1 MSQHRFILGTAQF
14 GLNYGI
20 NNEVGKLG
28 RDAIFNLLDF
38 AHEQGIL
45 QLDTAEGYGDAQT
58 VIGDY
63 IKYSG
68 RTFQINT
75 KFRVAESISIAK
87 QLDQSLQ
94 QLSVG
99 SIHVFFYHRASDV
112 KSFPETLDE
121 LSMLKGKNL
130 ICKIGASIYTN
141 TEFEDCINNDQI
153 DVIQFPFNLLDN
165 HSKRGNLITKAR
177 KCGKELQVRSV
188 FLQGLFFKKPEKL
201 PEKLQPLG
209 KYLTQL
215 RKLADGHQMSLHDLA
230 LGYAWSRSGSD
241 HIIIGVDSKEQL
253 QKNVTLNYA
262 TFDQHLTAAIDK
274 IVVQQ
279 DSLLL
284 PSNWS

>member
-99 SIHVFFYHRASDV
+99 MSHI
-112 KSFPETLDE
+112 
-121 LSMLKGKNL
+121 
-130 ICKIGASIYTN
+130 
-141 TEFEDCINNDQI
+141 
-153 DVIQFPFNLLDN
+153 LL
-165 HSKRGNLITKAR
+165 
-177 KCGKELQVRSV
+177 E
-188 FLQGLFFKKPEKL
+188 
-201 PEKLQPLG
+201 
-209 KYLTQL
+209 
-215 RKLADGHQMSLHDLA
+215 
-230 LGYAWSRSGSD
+230 
-241 HIIIGVDSKEQL
+241 
-253 QKNVTLNYA
+253 
-262 TFDQHLTAAIDK
+262 
-274 IVVQQ
+274 
-279 DSLLL
+279 
-284 PSNWS
+284 